1 MQHPVAALSSKIA
14 IAADS
19 MSDTTVAAPPPWE
32 AERRPRP
39 TWGLDE
45 GDELAPGRT
54 VLRRIGG
61 GRRYE
66 AMLVWDEHR
75 LAVLVAKVL
84 RPDQAREAAAL
95 RDLAHEAAL
104 LQRLAHPV
112 VVRSF
117 GAVPD
122 GKFPHLVLE
131 HLDGPT
137 LDELLARDGPLALEQ
152 LLPLAL
158 HVASAL
164 HYLAAEG
171 VVHLDVKPSNIVM
184 GGPPRLI
191 DLSVARTLEEAAKLR
206 SPIGTDGY
214 MAPEQRAPDG
224 RLGPP
229 ADVFGLRGHAVHR
242 ADRGRRAARI
252 VAPPAAPHAARA
264 VGVLRAGLDPDP
276 ASRPAAAELAER
288 ARTAGRRPAAADDAR
303 PPLVI
308 SSHPHDPAA
317 TALAAGT
324 LLGVLVLVA
333 LHAWRGIEY
342 WNYSEGVYALH
353 VAAASSTAATSTAT
367 SSSRSRRGSSSS
379 ARPRWRS
386 TTR

>member
-1 MQHPVAALSSKIA
+1 
-14 IAADS
+14 

-32 AERRPRP
+32 AGRRPRP
-39 TWGLDE
+39 TWGLAE

-84 RPDQAREAAAL
+84 RPDQAREPLAL
-95 RDLAHEAAL
+95 QALAQEAAL

-117 GAVPD
+117 GAVYD
-122 GKFPHLVLE
+122 GRFPHLVLE

-137 LDELLARDGPLALEQ
+137 LDELLAREGPLALEQ

-164 HYLAAEG
+164 HYLAGEG

-184 GGPPRLI
+184 GAPPRLI
-191 DLSVARTLEEAAKLR
+191 DLSVARTVEEAAKVR
-206 SPIGTDGY
+206 VPIGTDGF

-229 ADVFGLRGHAVHR
+229 ADVFGLAGTLCTALIGTTPPDVGRLPRRTPRELAAVLH
-242 ADRGRRAARI
+242 
-252 VAPPAAPHAARA
+252 
-264 VGVLRAGLDPDP
+264 AGLDPNH
-276 ASRPAAAELAER
+276 ASRPAAAELASALEPLVAALPR
-288 ARTAGRRPAAADDAR
+288 RMTLGRRA
-303 PPLVI
+303 
-308 SSHPHDPAA
+308 
-317 TALAAGT
+317 
-324 LLGVLVLVA
+324 
-333 LHAWRGIEY
+333 
-342 WNYSEGVYALH
+342 
-353 VAAASSTAATSTAT
+353 
-367 SSSRSRRGSSSS
+367 
-379 ARPRWRS
+379 
-386 TTR
+386 